1 MNAFETKA
9 VHAAGLFLDRKGYNV
24 RETGWEDPEGA
35 GSVDVIA
42 EDEGALV
49 FIDVIAEEGA
59 DGFPVNNR
67 SRKQREILAA
77 RWLAG
82 ADEEVVN
89 MPVRFD
95 DISFM
100 VMGET
105 RALLRHHINALSE
118 A

>member
-35 GSVDVIA
+35 G
-42 EDEGALV
+42 
-49 FIDVIAEEGA
+49 
-59 DGFPVNNR
+59 
-67 SRKQREILAA
+67 
-77 RWLAG
+77 
-82 ADEEVVN
+82 ADEEVAN

>member
-42 EDEGALV
+42 E
-49 FIDVIAEEGA
+49 EGA

-82 ADEEVVN
+82 ADEEVAN